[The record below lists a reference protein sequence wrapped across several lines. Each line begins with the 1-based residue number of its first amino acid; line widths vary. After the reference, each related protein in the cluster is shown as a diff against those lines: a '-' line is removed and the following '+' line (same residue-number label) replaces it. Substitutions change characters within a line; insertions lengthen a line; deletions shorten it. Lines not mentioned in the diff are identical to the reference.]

1 MSDQSAIDKIEKR
14 FNEKLEKYLALGK
27 KRESL
32 SPTDF
37 NPNLMKIDYE
47 LQTVGKEL
55 ETISR
60 FMGYA
65 AATNLFDLYDGKH

>member
-60 FMGYA
+60 FMG
-65 AATNLFDLYDGKH
+65 F